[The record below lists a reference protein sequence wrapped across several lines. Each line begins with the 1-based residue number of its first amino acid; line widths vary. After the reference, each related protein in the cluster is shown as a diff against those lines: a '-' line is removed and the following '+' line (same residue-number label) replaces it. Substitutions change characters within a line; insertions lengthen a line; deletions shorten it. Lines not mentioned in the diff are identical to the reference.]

1 MSRPSEESPY
11 AFTVPPLVEA
21 VPAARDRV
29 ADRARRLGLGLGEE
43 LTHDLKLLTGELVA
57 NSVAYT
63 KAACVVCVRW
73 TGERLR
79 VEVTDID
86 PAPAALSQALPMDE
100 HGRGLFLVAALAT
113 EWGSQ
118 PCGAGKTIWFEL
130 EVPSSAEV
138 ITTMTVATPRR
149 EVPAEQTMASCT
161 GNALPVLAKPLPIG
175 GARARARADYQAA

>member
-1 MSRPSEESPY
+1 MSRPFEGSPY

-57 NSVAYT
+57 NSVTYT

-86 PAPAALSQALPMDE
+86 PTPAALSQALPMDD

-113 EWGSQ
+113 DWGSQ
-118 PCGAGKTIWFEL
+118 PCVAGKTIWFEL
-130 EVPSSAEV
+130 EVPSSVEV
-138 ITTMTVATPRR
+138 ITTMETPRR
-149 EVPAEQTMASCT
+149 EVLVEQTMARCT
-161 GNALPVLAKPLPIG
+161 GNAPSALAKPRPIG
-175 GARARARADYQAA
+175 GARAGAEYQAA